1 MFPVRLRS
9 WKLTAPN
16 QKHMNIKDIVKG
28 NNVTFLRYRQGVLY
42 YCVSVPGVLHEHMFP
57 VPVADVGDATLEA
70 QEKAIMF
77 MRYIRKA
84 IEEGSFVPVFKD
96 RTAPE

>member
-1 MFPVRLRS
+1 
-9 WKLTAPN
+9 
-16 QKHMNIKDIVKG
+16 MNIKDIVKD
-28 NNVTFLRYRQGVLY
+28 NQVRFLRYRQGVMY
-42 YCVSVPGVLHEHMFP
+42 YSVSVPGVSQEHMFP